1 MWIVPW
7 DLFLMKKLLK
17 SEICGSRD
25 WKVAEKLIKRCWKS
39 CWGVHSSHYIKSTIT
54 AHKERKKKEK
64 KKTETSESPDVDAK
78 RRNNPIQ
85 THTKNA
91 QN

>member
-1 MWIVPW
+1 M
-7 DLFLMKKLLK
+7 LLK
-17 SEICGSRD
+17 SWLKSAD
-25 WKVAEKLIKRCWKS
+25 KVAEVCT
-39 CWGVHSSHYIKSTIT
+39 VYTILSQQSW
-54 AHKERKKKEK
+54 HIKKEK
-64 KKTETSESPDVDAK
+64 KKTETRESPDVDAK

>member
-1 MWIVPW
+1 M
-7 DLFLMKKLLK
+7 
-17 SEICGSRD
+17 
-25 WKVAEKLIKRCWKS
+25 
-39 CWGVHSSHYIKSTIT
+39 HSSHYIKSTIT